1 MLSRV
6 ELKIRSQQIKVRTAS
21 REQPETR
28 TELIRRPGLPNEK
41 AWASATFRILKRRK
55 SEIIEM
61 PKDRFALGG
70 QPVQG

>member
-6 ELKIRSQQIKVRTAS
+6 KLKIRNQQTKVRTAS
-21 REQPETR
+21 QEQPEIR
-28 TELIRRPGLPNEK
+28 TELIGLPGTPHGK
-41 AWASATFRILKRRK
+41 AWASAMFRILERRK
-55 SEIIEM
+55 SEKLEM